1 MGICGPKGV
10 KFKFGFSDQV
20 HFSDDGG
27 RRDHIAAEGEM
38 PTASP
43 KIPPLP
49 AFRMC
54 RSVMKDGK
62 INTDWYR
69 WLVTFVS
76 IMTKV
81 RSEIP

>member
-1 MGICGPKGV
+1 
-10 KFKFGFSDQV
+10 
-20 HFSDDGG
+20 
-27 RRDHIAAEGEM
+27 M

-49 AFRMC
+49 APDVPL
-54 RSVMKDGK
+54 VMKDGM

-76 IMTKV
+76 VVVKV